1 MTDTLTE
8 REMTR
13 IQDIVMDQLHVNRD
27 QVTPEARLEADLGAD
42 SLDIVEIGM
51 KLEEEFSF
59 TIADENMERIE
70 TLDDLYQAVNT
81 LLGRSR
87 G

>member
-1 MTDTLTE
+1 MIETLTQE
-8 REMTR
+8 EMTK
-13 IQDIVMDQLHVNRD
+13 IQDIVMDQLHVTRD
-27 QVTPEARLEADLGAD
+27 QVTPEAKLDADLGAD

-59 TIADENMERIE
+59 TIADEKMERLE
-70 TLDDLYQAVNT
+70 TVDDLCQAVNA
-81 LLGRSR
+81 LLGRAR